1 MAQPRYINILFHP
14 SGPRSIVKFCVR
26 FLLRFVSLFVAPI
39 GVHTDV
45 HHAPPPGS
53 VFSGCRCC
61 VHEPPLHSIS
71 RACAQGWV
79 QSLGQPDISAS
90 FFRQSGV

>member
-1 MAQPRYINILFHP
+1 VQGVWARMAQPRYINILFHP

-45 HHAPPPGS
+45 HHAPPPRAVSFRVVVVVSTNLPFTVSQGLVRKVGS
-53 VFSGCRCC
+53 
-61 VHEPPLHSIS
+61 
-71 RACAQGWV
+71 
-79 QSLGQPDISAS
+79 SL
-90 FFRQSGV
+90 